1 MLNLSEAINKV
12 KELFPKA
19 QVKQYA
25 VYNGLFIFDVNRQ
38 LDSNEDDL
46 DSFYSVNQKTGSC
59 LEFSVLTDILPKEF
73 DALTFKGIS

>member
-1 MLNLSEAINKV
+1 MLSLDEAISKV

-25 VYNGLFIFDVNRQ
+25 VYNGLFIFDINRQ
-38 LDSNEDDL
+38 LDPNEDEFGT
-46 DSFYSVNQKTGSC
+46 FYSVNQKTGSC
-59 LEFSVLTDILPKEF
+59 LEFSVLTDISPKEF